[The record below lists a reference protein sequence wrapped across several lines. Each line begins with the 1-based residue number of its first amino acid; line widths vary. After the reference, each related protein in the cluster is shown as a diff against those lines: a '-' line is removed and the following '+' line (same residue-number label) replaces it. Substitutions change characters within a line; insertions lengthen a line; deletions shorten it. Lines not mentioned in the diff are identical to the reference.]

1 MKIWAAISSAF
12 IGWQMILKGEADWRD
27 HFSISA
33 PGLASALLIYAFLA
47 FIAVAFAST
56 SIGMPNVLGVLA
68 AMFVLALPVVSL
80 VLTLLITRNVLK
92 SHDPMLVLLVPGV
105 YALAVFLLVEGLLAM
120 LGGPI
125 VMLAW
130 VGLGYLLYRLV
141 RAATSW
147 SFGVAAAFALFTVV
161 LLVAMRLALYML
173 SSTVAPVV

>member
-27 HFSISA
+27 RFSISA
-33 PGLASALLIYAFLA
+33 PGLVSTLLIYASLA
-47 FIAVAFAST
+47 FIAVALASA
-56 SIGMPNVLGVLA
+56 SIGMPSVMGVLA

-80 VLTLLITRNVLK
+80 VLTILITRNVLK
-92 SHDPMLVLLVPGV
+92 SREPMLDLLVPGM
-105 YALAVFLLVEGLLAM
+105 YALAVFLLAEGLLAM
-120 LGGPI
+120 LGGPV

-130 VGLGYLLYRLV
+130 LGLGYLLYRLV
-141 RAATSW
+141 RSATTW
-147 SFGVAAAFALFTVV
+147 PFGVAAAFALFTVV